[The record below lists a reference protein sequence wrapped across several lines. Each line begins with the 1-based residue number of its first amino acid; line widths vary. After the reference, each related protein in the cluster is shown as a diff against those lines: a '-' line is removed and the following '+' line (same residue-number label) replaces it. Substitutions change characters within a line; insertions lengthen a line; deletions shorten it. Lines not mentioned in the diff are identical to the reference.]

1 MSTRSLN
8 FRQHA
13 HNRFWWHRTPVTDYV
28 PIPYS
33 FLTDT
38 EWELMQAWFDD
49 TGVRYRNPGEANV
62 PPLSMLIGLISG
74 NGIQRIVQCGHYA
87 GYSTLLLGF
96 LLRQM
101 GHKSS
106 LFSIDID
113 DAVTAYTASW
123 VKRCGL
129 EAFVHLEVS
138 DSAQSDLPAKVT
150 RHFGGKAPQIV
161 FIDSSHQYAHTM
173 KELDLWYPALPQGGM
188 MVLHDASR
196 FAAAFDSTG
205 QGGVFRAV
213 SEWCAVN
220 GVPSIMLNSFVEGG
234 TPGDFPYL
242 DGCGLALI
250 QRNQA

>member
-1 MSTRSLN
+1 MSTRSLK

-33 FLTDT
+33 FLTDA

-106 LFSIDID
+106 LYSIDID
-113 DAVTAYTASW
+113 DVVTAYTAGW

-250 QRNQA
+250 QRNQT

>member
-1 MSTRSLN
+1 MSTRSLK

-13 HNRFWWHRTPVTDYV
+13 HNRFWWHRALDTDYV

-33 FLTDT
+33 LLSDA

-62 PPLSMLIGLISG
+62 PPLSMLVGLISG

-106 LFSIDID
+106 LYSIDID

-129 EAFVHLEVS
+129 DAFVHLEVS

-161 FIDSSHQYAHTM
+161 FIDSSDHVVQ
-173 KELDLWYPALPQGGM
+173 
-188 MVLHDASR
+188 
-196 FAAAFDSTG
+196 
-205 QGGVFRAV
+205 V
-213 SEWCAVN
+213 SLREAKLCRDV
-220 GVPSIMLNSFVEGG
+220 V
-234 TPGDFPYL
+234 TPGAQLGRQGNISRIAGQAFHKEQQ
-242 DGCGLALI
+242 GIGSVRLARDVGKLL
-250 QRNQA
+250 